1 MQQCLGAA
9 LLVLTLTVW
18 PMLEDRNIVYSVNS
32 HLDLHFNSQYCGII
46 PAKQKC
52 CVEHGV

>member
-9 LLVLTLTVW
+9 LFVLTLTVW